1 LLSGVPQRIADSSG
15 ITYSLV
21 VQEIRANGVT
31 SAELAEITGVRER
44 QVQHWVAGSSKPRDA
59 SRERLT
65 DVYYVINQLQDV
77 YRPEGVEIWLH
88 ARNRDLSGRR
98 PIDLLRSGEFS
109 PVLEAVERLTHGAMG

>member
-1 LLSGVPQRIADSSG
+1 MNAVPQRTVDESG
-15 ITYSLV
+15 ITYALV
-21 VQEIRANGVT
+21 VDEIRANGIT

-44 QVQHWVAGSSKPRDA
+44 QVQHWAAGSSRPRDS

-65 DVYYVINQLQDV
+65 DVYYVVNQLQDV

-88 ARNRDLSGRR
+88 SRNRDLSGRR

-109 PVLEAVERLTHGAMG
+109 PVLEAVERMTHGAMG

>member
-1 LLSGVPQRIADSSG
+1 MSGAPQRIADSSG

-88 ARNRDLSGRR
+88 ARNRELSGRR